1 MKHLI
6 ALQFIFCC
14 AFSYGQ
20 SFKINKVVV
29 DKDTNATLENVAVYN
44 ETDYSATNKE
54 GKFVFVSQTN
64 EINLKLLG
72 YNAIKTTFD
81 KLNNDKDTIFMEIK
95 AFQLQEVVV
104 SNADSYMKKVYDK
117 FNDNALQNYTIA
129 FFLRNVFKKAQ
140 VNILLQ
146 DIYARKNQG
155 KNPKNKI
162 AIEILNMRKTSL
174 FEKQDKISFKFPDF
188 NGLFNILVP
197 QIDRCNFT
205 EIPFNDGD
213 FKKILFETNEKDQ
226 SGQIWKGY
234 FIINRKDLAIVE
246 YTLSLIDDPEKVP
259 YKKLPFS
266 RGEYRTTKWQKFAQF
281 TKDAKSNKYYLSNIK
296 LDNQVEIV
304 VYNNSEKPFY
314 YDFTMDFFVTNSPTN
329 EKVISNFATDKD
341 VFRARFPYSED
352 FWSNQ
357 NQLPLTKELELF
369 LKSVI
374 EKKNMTKEFQVI
386 GNF

>member
-44 ETDYSATNKE
+44 ETDYSTTNKE

-259 YKKLPFS
+259 YKKLPSS